1 MEAIIIIKK
10 NTHRNRV
17 IETPVEA
24 FFSHDIASFNCALWN
39 EQSAKDESFHLT
51 EIPLNDS
58 DGVECYTT
66 TDDEL
71 RLHDDNGNEI
81 ELEVHTSID
90 VIEEPIHES
99 GVYDTRKEV
108 ILDGVSISN
117 TDVEHLKITDELKR
131 DIVNQAENIVAN
143 MNDELEE

>member
-1 MEAIIIIKK
+1 MEAIIVIKK

-24 FFSHDIASFNCALWN
+24 FLCHDIASFKCALWN
-39 EQSAKDESFHLT
+39 ESSRKDESFHLT
-51 EIPLNDS
+51 EISFNDS
-58 DGVECYTT
+58 EGVECYTT
-66 TDDEL
+66 TDEEL
-71 RLHDDNGNEI
+71 RLHDDNGNEL

-90 VIEEPIHES
+90 EIEEPIHES

-117 TDVEHLKITDELKR
+117 TDIDHLKITDELKN
-131 DIVNQAENIVAN
+131 DITNQAENIVSN
-143 MNDELEE
+143 MNDELDK